1 MPEARR
7 AHNGAH
13 ATGPMRDI
21 TYLEAI
27 REALQEEMRRDDRVF
42 LFGEDI
48 GRYGGAFGVTFGML
62 DEFGPERVRETP
74 ISEAAIVGAAAGAA
88 MAGMRPVAEMM
99 FMDFIL
105 LGMEQLVNQAAKA
118 RFMFGGRAT
127 VPMVIRMPGGSG
139 SGAAAQHSQSLE
151 SLLIHIPGIKVV
163 NPSTPYDAK
172 GLLLSAIRDPN
183 PVCFVEHKLL
193 YKSKGLVP
201 ETSYTIPIGE
211 AEVKRP
217 GRDITVVAGNIMV
230 PRTLAVAE
238 RLAEEGIEVEVVDP
252 RTLRPL
258 DVETISASV
267 RKSGRLLVVH
277 EACQTGGWAGEVIAS
292 VSASPAFDYLDGPMR
307 RLAGA
312 DVPIPYNRNLERAAV
327 PQEEDIER
335 EIRAMVQNRY

>member
-1 MPEARR
+1 MPE
-7 AHNGAH
+7 
-13 ATGPMRDI
+13 I
-21 TYLEAI
+21 TYSEAI
-27 REALQEEMRRDDRVF
+27 RTALREEMIRDERVF

-48 GRYGGAFGVTFGML
+48 GRYGGAFGVTFGLL

-74 ISEAAIVGAAAGAA
+74 ISEAAIVGAATGAA
-88 MAGMRPVAEMM
+88 LVGMRPVAELM
-99 FMDFIL
+99 FMDFVL
-105 LGMEQLVNQAAKA
+105 LTMEQLANQAAKV
-118 RFMFGGRAT
+118 RFMFGGKGT

-139 SGAAAQHSQSLE
+139 TGAAAQHSQSLE

-163 NPSTPYDAK
+163 NPSNAYDAK
-172 GLLLSAIRDPN
+172 GLLLSSIRDPN

-193 YKSKGLVP
+193 YKTKGEVP
-201 ETSYTIPIGE
+201 EEEYTIPIGV
-211 AEVKRP
+211 AEVKRE
-217 GRDITVVAGNIMV
+217 GKDLTVVAGNIMV

-238 RLAEEGIEVEVVDP
+238 KLSAEGIEVEVVDP

-258 DVETISASV
+258 DIDTISDSV
-267 RKSGRLLVVH
+267 RKTGRLLVVH

-292 VSASPAFDYLDGPMR
+292 VSSSPAFNYLDAPMR

-335 EIRAMVQNRY
+335 EIRAIVSNQY

>member
-1 MPEARR
+1 MPE
-7 AHNGAH
+7 
-13 ATGPMRDI
+13 M
-21 TYLEAI
+21 TYAEAI
-27 REALQEEMRRDDRVF
+27 RAALREEMARDERVF

-48 GRYGGAFGVTFGML
+48 GRYGGAFGVTFGLL
-62 DEFGPERVRETP
+62 DEYGPERVRETP
-74 ISEAAIVGAAAGAA
+74 LSEAAIVGAATGAA
-88 MAGMRPVAEMM
+88 LAGMRPVAEMM

-118 RFMFGGRAT
+118 RFMFGGKAT

-163 NPSTPYDAK
+163 NPSTPYDVK
-172 GLLLSAIRDPN
+172 GLLISAIRDPN

-193 YKSKGLVP
+193 YKTKGQVP
-201 ETSYTIPIGE
+201 EEEYTIPIGL
-211 AEVKRP
+211 ADVKRD
-217 GRDITVVAGNIMV
+217 GFDITVVAGNIMV
-230 PRTLAVAE
+230 PRVLKVADKLA
-238 RLAEEGIEVEVVDP
+238 REGIEVEVVDP

-258 DVETISASV
+258 DVETIASSV
-267 RKSGRLLVVH
+267 RKTGRLLVVH
-277 EACQTGGWAGEVIAS
+277 EACQTGGWAGEVMASIAS
-292 VSASPAFDYLDGPMR
+292 TPAFDYLDAPMR

-335 EIRAMVQNRY
+335 EIRAIIANEY

>member
-1 MPEARR
+1 MPE
-7 AHNGAH
+7 
-13 ATGPMRDI
+13 I

-27 REALQEEMRRDDRVF
+27 RTALREEMIRDERVF

-48 GRYGGAFGVTFGML
+48 GRYGGAFGVTFGLL

-74 ISEAAIVGAAAGAA
+74 ISEAAIVGAATGAA
-88 MAGMRPVAEMM
+88 LVGMRPVAELM
-99 FMDFIL
+99 FMDFVL
-105 LGMEQLVNQAAKA
+105 LTMEQLANQAAKV
-118 RFMFGGRAT
+118 RFMFGGKGT

-139 SGAAAQHSQSLE
+139 TGAAAQHSQSLE

-172 GLLLSAIRDPN
+172 GLLLSSIRDPN

-193 YKSKGLVP
+193 YKVKGEVP
-201 ETSYTIPIGE
+201 EEEYTIPIGS
-211 AEVKRP
+211 AEVKRE
-217 GRDITVVAGNIMV
+217 GKNLTVVAGNIMV

-238 RLAEEGIEVEVVDP
+238 KLSAEGIEVEVVDP

-258 DVETISASV
+258 DVDTISDSV
-267 RKSGRLLVVH
+267 RKTGRLLVVH

-292 VSASPAFDYLDGPMR
+292 VSSSTAFNYLDAPMR

-312 DVPIPYNRNLERAAV
+312 DVPIPYNRNLEQAAV

-335 EIRAMVQNRY
+335 EIRALVSNKY